1 MTINVVSC
9 LVLFPAVMLDLA
21 GEAET
26 KAASVTATAAS
37 LAVTMDAH
45 VQTGS
50 SGLMDT
56 SGSLADLVKNET
68 TSTST
73 SSPASNVV
81 LCIWSTLSSS
91 LVAHASVLAMMTV
104 GIKL

>member
-68 TSTST
+68 TSTS
-73 SSPASNVV
+73 SPASNAV